1 MDDRT
6 RALHE
11 AKRADSRRKHDRAI
25 ATVKRLVDSGSR
37 VSFARVAREANV
49 STWLVYNSAELK
61 TAIQDAIDHQNTDGL
76 KQAPARP
83 ATVVSNASLMAD
95 LAMARAEI
103 KSLKQERD
111 TLRKRIERVLGDEV
125 REVDRSQL
133 IERINE
139 LEHLLRT
146 AHTDLADSTKTVA
159 ALTEQSQELAEQLDA
174 VRILNQQLIRQSNG
188 LEPHEPHFT
197 EIVRKAP

>member
-6 RALHE
+6 HALHE

-37 VSFARVAREANV
+37 VSFARVAREANI
-49 STWLVYNSAELK
+49 STWLVYNSADLK
-61 TAIQDAIDHQNTDGL
+61 TTIQTAIDHQNTEGL
-76 KQAPARP
+76 TQTPARP
-83 ATVVSNASLMAD
+83 ATAASNASLMTD
-95 LAMARAEI
+95 LALARAEI

-111 TLRKRIERVLGDEV
+111 TLRKRIERVLGDEI
-125 REVDRSQL
+125 REVDRGQL
-133 IERINE
+133 VERINE

-146 AHTDLADSTKTVA
+146 AHTDLADCTKTVA
-159 ALTEQSQELAEQLDA
+159 ALTGQTQELTEQLDA

-188 LEPHEPHFT
+188 AEPHEPHL
-197 EIVRKAP
+197 R

>member
-11 AKRADSRRKHDRAI
+11 AKRADSRRKHNRAT
-25 ATVKRLVDSGSR
+25 ATVKRLVDTGSR

-61 TAIQDAIDHQNTDGL
+61 TAIQDAINHQNAEGV

-83 ATVVSNASLMAD
+83 ATALSNASLMTD
-95 LAMARAEI
+95 LALARAEI
-103 KSLKQERD
+103 KSVKLERD

-125 REVDRSQL
+125 REVDRGQL
-133 IERINE
+133 VERITE
-139 LEHLLRT
+139 LEQLLRT
-146 AHTDLADSTKTVA
+146 AHADLADAKKTIT
-159 ALTEQSQELAEQLDA
+159 ALTDQTEELTEQLDA

-188 LEPHEPHFT
+188 VEPHEPHT
-197 EIVRKAP
+197 RESAENTR

>member
-6 RALHE
+6 HALHE

-37 VSFARVAREANV
+37 VSFARVAREANI
-49 STWLVYNSAELK
+49 STWLVYNSADLK
-61 TAIQDAIDHQNTDGL
+61 TTIQTAIDHQNTEGL
-76 KQAPARP
+76 TQTPARP
-83 ATVVSNASLMAD
+83 ATAASNASIMTD
-95 LAMARAEI
+95 LALARAEI

-111 TLRKRIERVLGDEV
+111 TLRKRIERVLGDEI
-125 REVDRSQL
+125 REVDRGQL
-133 IERINE
+133 VERINE

-146 AHTDLADSTKTVA
+146 AHTDLADCTKTVA
-159 ALTEQSQELAEQLDA
+159 ALTDQTQELTEQLDA

-188 LEPHEPHFT
+188 AEPHEPHL
-197 EIVRKAP
+197 R

>member
-6 RALHE
+6 HALHE

-37 VSFARVAREANV
+37 VSFARVAREANI
-49 STWLVYNSAELK
+49 STWLVYNSADLK
-61 TAIQDAIDHQNTDGL
+61 TTIQNAIDHQNTEGL
-76 KQAPARP
+76 TQTPARP
-83 ATVVSNASLMAD
+83 ATAASNASLMTD
-95 LAMARAEI
+95 LALARAEI

-111 TLRKRIERVLGDEV
+111 ILRKRIERVLGDEI
-125 REVDRSQL
+125 REVDRGQL
-133 IERINE
+133 VERINE

-146 AHTDLADSTKTVA
+146 AHTDLADCTKTVA
-159 ALTEQSQELAEQLDA
+159 ALTDQTQELTEQLDA

-188 LEPHEPHFT
+188 SEPHEPHLRESARNT
-197 EIVRKAP
+197 L

>member
-6 RALHE
+6 RALHD

-25 ATVKRLVDSGSR
+25 ATVKRLLDSGSR

-49 STWLVYNSAELK
+49 STWLVYNSTELK
-61 TAIQDAIDHQNTDGL
+61 TAIQNAIDQQNADGL

-83 ATVVSNASLMAD
+83 ATAASNASLMTD
-95 LAMARAEI
+95 LALARAEI

-111 TLRKRIERVLGDEV
+111 ALRKRIERVLGDEI
-125 REVDRSQL
+125 REVDRGQL
-133 IERINE
+133 VERITE

-146 AHTDLADSTKTVA
+146 AHTDLADTKKTVTT
-159 ALTEQSQELAEQLDA
+159 LTEQTQELTEQLDA
-174 VRILNQQLIRQSNG
+174 VRILNQRLIRQTNG
-188 LEPHEPHFT
+188 LESHEPHT
-197 EIVRKAP
+197 PEIAENML

>member
-61 TAIQDAIDHQNTDGL
+61 ATIQDAVDQQNTEGL

-83 ATVVSNASLMAD
+83 ATAASNASLMTD
-95 LAMARAEI
+95 LALARAEI
-103 KSLKQERD
+103 KTLKQERD
-111 TLRKRIERVLGDEV
+111 TLRRRIERVLGDEV
-125 REVDRSQL
+125 REVDRGQL
-133 IERINE
+133 VERINE

-146 AHTDLADSTKTVA
+146 AHSDLADSTKTVA
-159 ALTEQSQELAEQLDA
+159 ALTEQSQELTEQLDA
-174 VRILNQQLIRQSNG
+174 VRILNQRLIRQSNSF
-188 LEPHEPHFT
+188 EAHESHSM
-197 EIVRKAP
+197 ESAKNKL